1 MAKLLVAIVHPLDAD
16 EVNEALRDGRF
27 PSTRLGS
34 TGGFLGGS
42 SATFLMAIEDADEAS
57 VLAIF
62 ERCCHTRQVDVP
74 LVLHERL
81 QDLPNLVRHSGAHVF
96 VVELARHLQF

>member
-16 EVNEALRDGRF
+16 AVNEALRDGRY
-27 PSTRLGS
+27 PATRLGS

-42 SATFLMAIEDADEAS
+42 SSTFLMAIDDADEAA

-62 ERCCHTRQVDVP
+62 ERTCSTHEVKVP

-81 QDLPNLVRHSGAHVF
+81 KDLPNLVSHSGAHVF
-96 VVELARHLQF
+96 VVELARHLRF

>member
-16 EVNEALRDGRF
+16 AVNEALRDGRY
-27 PSTRLGS
+27 PATRLGS

-42 SATFLMAIEDADEAS
+42 SSTFLMAIEDKDEAP

-62 ERCCHTRQVDVP
+62 ERTCSARQVNVP

-81 QDLPNLVRHSGAHVF
+81 KDLPNLVAPFRGAC
-96 VVELARHLQF
+96 LRRGAARHLQF